1 MNIPLGGQTDFFGLD
16 IGTTALRVVQLRGSG
31 SVKVLENYGQLPLEG
46 TTGMSDAPA
55 DRARLAEKIRELV
68 HQTGLSSKNVAVNV
82 PSQRVFTA
90 VIDMDK
96 MSEDDL
102 AKSIRY
108 QADSFIPSPLA
119 ESKIDWAILGDSP
132 KDPKKVEVL
141 LSSVPNS
148 FVEARLA
155 MMEAAGLTV
164 VAIEPD
170 GMALSRSIIPADAS
184 SPQLVLDIGNM
195 NTDLVIVMAGAPR
208 LVRAIPTG
216 SAAIIRSAMQHL
228 SIDQNQA
235 EQFVFKFGLGKDK
248 LEGRV
253 YTAIIDSIESLMGE
267 IEKSI
272 KFFNERYTTMR
283 IERIIV
289 TGGASTMPELPLYIA
304 NKFGIS
310 VEIGNAWTNVSF
322 PADRQNELMAISN
335 HFGVA
340 AGLAE
345 RNS

>member
-1 MNIPLGGQTDFFGLD
+1 MNIPLGGQSDFFGLD
-16 IGTTALRVVQLRGSG
+16 IGTTALRAVQLKGSG
-31 SVKVLENYGQLPLEG
+31 AVKILENYGQLPVEG
-46 TTGMSDAPA
+46 NITISDAPA
-55 DRARLAEKIRELV
+55 DRQKIAEKIRQLV
-68 HQTGLSSKNVAVNV
+68 SQLSLSTKNVAVNL

-96 MSEDDL
+96 VSDSEL
-102 AKSIRY
+102 AQSIRY
-108 QADSFIPSPLA
+108 QADSFIPTPLA

-132 KDPKKVEVL
+132 KDPKKIEVL

-148 FVEARLA
+148 IIESRL
-155 MMEAAGLTV
+155 MVLEAAGLNT

-170 GMALSRSIIPADAS
+170 GMALGRSIVPS
-184 SPQLVLDIGNM
+184 GVTTPQMVLDIGNM
-195 NTDLVIVMAGAPR
+195 YTDLVIVMAGAPR
-208 LVRAIPTG
+208 LVRSIPTG
-216 SAAIIRSAMQHL
+216 SAAIVRSAMQHL

-253 YTAIIDSIESLMGE
+253 YGAILDTIESLMSE

-272 KFFNERYTTMR
+272 KFFNDRYTTTR

-310 VEIGNAWTNVSF
+310 VEIGNAWTNASF
-322 PADRQNELMAISN
+322 PADKTNELMAISN
-335 HFGVA
+335 HFAVA

-345 RNS
+345 RSG

>member
-16 IGTTALRVVQLRGSG
+16 IGTTALRAVQLRGSG
-31 SVKVLENYGQLPLEG
+31 PVKVLENYGQLPIEG
-46 TTGMSDAPA
+46 NITISDAPA
-55 DRARLAEKIRELV
+55 DRQKVAEKIRELV
-68 HQTGLSSKNVAVNV
+68 NQIGLSTKNAAVNL

-96 MSEDDL
+96 ISDSEL
-102 AKSIRY
+102 AQSIRY
-108 QADSFIPSPLA
+108 QADSFIPTPLA

-141 LSSVPNS
+141 LSSVPNT
-148 FVEARLA
+148 FVEARMATL
-155 MMEAAGLTV
+155 EAAGLSPI
-164 VAIEPD
+164 AIEPD
-170 GMALSRSIIPADAS
+170 GMALGRSIVPTDVS
-184 SPQLVLDIGNM
+184 SPQMVLDIGNM
-195 NTDLVIVMAGAPR
+195 NTDMVIVMNGAQR
-208 LVRAIPTG
+208 LVRSIPTG
-216 SAAIIRSAMQHL
+216 SAAIVRSAMQHL

-253 YTAIIDSIESLMGE
+253 YGAIIDTIEGLMSE

-272 KFFNERYTTMR
+272 KFFNERYTTTK
-283 IERIIV
+283 IDRIIV

-322 PADRQNELMAISN
+322 PAEKTNELMAISN

-345 RNS
+345 RSG

>member
-16 IGTTALRVVQLRGSG
+16 IGTTALRAVQLKKSG
-31 SVKVLENYGQLPLEG
+31 PTKMLANYGMLPIEG
-46 TTGMSDAPA
+46 NITMSDAPA
-55 DRARLAEKIRELV
+55 DRTKVAEKIRELV
-68 HQTGLSSKNVAVNV
+68 AQTGLATRSAAVNI
-82 PSQRVFTA
+82 PSQKVFTA
-90 VIDMDK
+90 IIDMDK
-96 MSEDDL
+96 MNEADL
-102 AKSIRY
+102 ARSIRY
-108 QADSFIPSPLA
+108 QADSFIPTPLA

-141 LSSVPNS
+141 LSSVPNA
-148 FVEARLA
+148 FVEARLQ
-155 MMEAAGLTV
+155 MLEAAGLTA

-170 GMALSRSIIPADAS
+170 GMALARSIVPADVAS
-184 SPQLVLDIGNM
+184 AQMVLDIGNM
-195 NTDLVIVMAGAPR
+195 NTDLVIVMAGVPR
-208 LVRAIPTG
+208 LVRSIPTG
-216 SAAIIRSAMQHL
+216 SSAIVRSAMQHL

-253 YTAIIDSIESLMGE
+253 YTAIIQTIDGLMGE

-272 KFFNERYTTMR
+272 KFFNERYTTLR

-289 TGGASTMPELPLYIA
+289 TGGASIMPELPLYVA
-304 NKFGIS
+304 NKTGIS
-310 VEIGNAWTNVSF
+310 VEIGNSWTNINF
-322 PADRQNELMAISN
+322 PADRQNELMAVSN

-345 RNS
+345 RNA

>member
-1 MNIPLGGQTDFFGLD
+1 MNISLGGQTDFFGLD
-16 IGTTALRVVQLRGSG
+16 IGSTALRVVQTRGAG
-31 SVKVLENYGQLPLEG
+31 AVKVLTNYGQLPIEG
-46 TTGMSDAPA
+46 NITISDAPA
-55 DRARLAEKIRELV
+55 DRNKVAEKV
-68 HQTGLSSKNVAVNV
+68 HQLVNELGLSSKNVAVNV

-90 VIDMDK
+90 IIDMDK

-108 QADSFIPSPLA
+108 QADTFIPTPLSK
-119 ESKIDWAILGDSP
+119 SKIDWAILGDSP

-141 LSSVPNS
+141 LSSVPNA
-148 FVEARLA
+148 FVESRMATL
-155 MMEAAGLTV
+155 EAAGLNV

-170 GMALSRSIIPADAS
+170 GMALARSIVPTDATA
-184 SPQLVLDIGNM
+184 PQMVLDIGNM
-195 NTDLVIVMAGAPR
+195 NTDLIIVMAGAPR

-216 SAAIIRSAMQHL
+216 AAAIVRSAMQHL

-235 EQFVFKFGLGKDK
+235 QQFVYKFGLGKDK

-253 YTAIIDSIESLMGE
+253 YTAIIDTIEGLMSE

-272 KFFNERYTTMR
+272 KFFNERYPTQK
-283 IERIIV
+283 IERIVV
-289 TGGASTMPELPLYIA
+289 TGGASTMPELPLFIA
-304 NKFGIS
+304 NKFSIS
-310 VEIGNAWTNVSF
+310 VEIGNAWTNVSY
-322 PADRQNELMAISN
+322 PAARQNELMAMSN

-345 RNS
+345 RTA

>member
-1 MNIPLGGQTDFFGLD
+1 MNIPIGGQTDFFGLD
-16 IGTTALRVVQLRGSG
+16 IGTTALRAVQLRGSG
-31 SVKVLENYGQLPLEG
+31 AVKILENYGQVPVEG
-46 TTGMSDAPA
+46 NITISDAPA
-55 DRARLAEKIRELV
+55 DRQKVSEKIRQLV
-68 HQTGLSSKNVAVNV
+68 SQLGLSTKNVAVNL
-82 PSQRVFTA
+82 PSQKVFTA
-90 VIDMDK
+90 IIDMDK
-96 MSEDDL
+96 VSDKEL
-102 AKSIRY
+102 SQSIRY
-108 QADSFIPSPLA
+108 QADSFIPTPLS

-132 KDPKKVEVL
+132 KDSRRIEVL

-155 MMEAAGLTV
+155 MLEAAGLNT

-170 GMALSRSIIPADAS
+170 GMALGRSIIPAGATA
-184 SPQLVLDIGNM
+184 PQMVLDIGNLY
-195 NTDLVIVMAGAPR
+195 TDLVIVMAGAPR

-216 SAAIIRSAMQHL
+216 SSAIVRSAMQHL
-228 SIDQNQA
+228 SIDQAQA

-253 YTAIIDSIESLMGE
+253 YGAIIDTIEGLMSE

-272 KFFNERYTTMR
+272 KFFNERYATSR

-289 TGGASTMPELPLYIA
+289 TGGASTIPELPLYIA

-310 VEIGNAWTNVSF
+310 VEIGNSWTNISF
-322 PADRQNELMAISN
+322 PATKQNELMAISN

-345 RNS
+345 RSG

>member
-16 IGTTALRVVQLRGSG
+16 IGTSALRVVQLRGSG
-31 SVKVLENYGQLPLEG
+31 DVKVLENYGQLPLEG
-46 TTGMSDAPA
+46 TASMSDAPS

-68 HQTGLSSKNVAVNV
+68 SQTGLSTKNVAVNV

-96 MSEDDL
+96 MSDDDL

-108 QADSFIPSPLA
+108 QADSFIPTPLA

-132 KDPKKVEVL
+132 KDPKKIEVL

-148 FVEARLA
+148 FVETRLQ
-155 MMEAAGLTV
+155 MMEAAGLAI

-170 GMALSRSIIPADAS
+170 GMALARSIIPVDTTA
-184 SPQLVLDIGNM
+184 PQMVLDIGNM
-195 NTDLVIVMAGAPR
+195 NTDLVIVMNGAPR

-216 SAAIIRSAMQHL
+216 SATIVRSAMQHL

-253 YTAIIDSIESLMGE
+253 YTAIIDSIEGLMSE

-283 IERIIV
+283 IDRIIV
-289 TGGASTMPELPLYIA
+289 TGGASTMPELPLFIA

-310 VEIGNAWTNVSF
+310 VEIGNSWTNVSF
-322 PADRQNELMAISN
+322 PADKQNELMAISS

-345 RNS
+345 RGT

>member
-16 IGTTALRVVQLRGSG
+16 IGTTALRAVQLKGTG
-31 SVKVLENYGQLPLEG
+31 AVKVLESYGMLPIEG
-46 TTGMSDAPA
+46 TITMSDAPA
-55 DRARLAEKIRELV
+55 DRTKTAEKIRELV
-68 HQTGLSSKNVAVNV
+68 SKTGLSTKNVAANI
-82 PSQRVFTA
+82 PSQKVFTA
-90 VIDMDK
+90 IVDMDK
-96 MSEDDL
+96 MSDEEL

-108 QADSFIPSPLA
+108 QADSFIPTALA
-119 ESKIDWAILGDSP
+119 DSKIDWAILGDSP
-132 KDPKKVEVL
+132 KDAKKVEVL
-141 LSSVPNS
+141 LSSVPVA
-148 FVEARLA
+148 FVEARLQ
-155 MMEAAGLTV
+155 MLEAAGLSV

-170 GMALSRSIIPADAS
+170 GMALSRSIIPADAA
-184 SPQLVLDIGNM
+184 SPQMVLDIGNM
-195 NTDLVIVMAGAPR
+195 NTDLVIVMNGGPR

-216 SAAIIRSAMQHL
+216 SATIVRSAMQHL
-228 SIDQNQA
+228 AIDQTQA
-235 EQFVFKFGLGKDK
+235 EQFVFKFGLSKDK

-253 YTAIIDSIESLMGE
+253 YGAIINSIESLMSE

-272 KFFNERYTTMR
+272 KFFNERYTTLR

-289 TGGASTMPELPLYIA
+289 TGGASSMPELPLYIA

-322 PADRQNELMAISN
+322 PADKQNELMAISN

-345 RNS
+345 RSG

>member
-16 IGTTALRVVQLRGSG
+16 IGTTALRAVQLRGSG
-31 SVKVLENYGQLPLEG
+31 PVKVLENYGQLPIEG
-46 TTGMSDAPA
+46 NITISDAPA
-55 DRARLAEKIRELV
+55 DRQKVAEKIRQLV
-68 HQTGLSSKNVAVNV
+68 NQIGLSTKNLAVNL

-90 VIDMDK
+90 IIDMDK
-96 MSEDDL
+96 VSDSEL
-102 AKSIRY
+102 AQSIRY
-108 QADSFIPSPLA
+108 QADSFIPTALA

-132 KDPKKVEVL
+132 KDPKKIEVL
-141 LSSVPNS
+141 LSSVPNA

-155 MMEAAGLTV
+155 TLEAAGLNAI
-164 VAIEPD
+164 AIEPD
-170 GMALSRSIIPADAS
+170 GMALGRSIVPTDVS
-184 SPQLVLDIGNM
+184 LPQMVLDIGNM
-195 NTDLVIVMAGAPR
+195 KTDLVIVMNGAPR
-208 LVRAIPTG
+208 LVRSIPTG
-216 SAAIIRSAMQHL
+216 SAAIVRSAMQHL
-228 SIDQNQA
+228 SIDQTQA

-253 YTAIIDSIESLMGE
+253 YGAIIDTIENLMSE

-272 KFFNERYTTMR
+272 KFFNERYTATR

-322 PADRQNELMAISN
+322 PAERQNELMAMSN

-340 AGLAE
+340 TGLAE
-345 RNS
+345 RTG

>member
-16 IGTTALRVVQLRGSG
+16 IGTTALRVVQLKRSG
-31 SVKVLENYGQLPLEG
+31 AVKALTNYGMLPVEG
-46 TTGMSDAPA
+46 NITMSDAPA
-55 DRARLAEKIRELV
+55 DRTKVAEKIREIV
-68 HQTGLSSKNVAVNV
+68 AQTGMATKTVAVNI
-82 PSQRVFTA
+82 PSQKFFTA
-90 VIDMDK
+90 VIDMEK
-96 MSEDDL
+96 MGEADL
-102 AKSIRY
+102 ARSIRY
-108 QADSFIPSPLA
+108 QADSFIPTPLA

-141 LSSVPNS
+141 LSSVPNA
-148 FVEARLA
+148 FVEARLQ
-155 MMEAAGLTV
+155 MLEAAGLTA

-170 GMALSRSIIPADAS
+170 GMALARSIVPADAT
-184 SPQLVLDIGNM
+184 SPQMVLDIGNM
-195 NTDLVIVMAGAPR
+195 NTDLVIVMGGAPR
-208 LVRAIPTG
+208 LVRSIPTG
-216 SAAIIRSAMQHL
+216 SATIVRSAMQHL

-253 YTAIIDSIESLMGE
+253 YTAIIETIDSLMSE

-272 KFFNERYTTMR
+272 KFFVERYTTLR

-304 NKFGIS
+304 NKTGNRA
-310 VEIGNAWTNVSF
+310 EIGHSRTNVNF
-322 PADRQNELMAISN
+322 PADRQNELMAVSN

-345 RNS
+345 RSA